1 MKYIKKLY
9 EFKVNPTLKTLTKQ
23 YNLLYHGLKSKY
35 ATLALENNKLNGYSL
50 QRIWKNWKRY
60 QDDQP
65 EYNDSD
71 YLRGISTTR
80 DIEYANRFGG
90 GIIFIFDKDKLKSK
104 FKILPYNWGY
114 NIGNGYRS
122 NIKRE
127 KEEFVITG
135 FDKNYLINSITGEK
149 YDDEDTVFNK
159 YIDMIESPKG
169 AIDPLDKYLI
179 GFFISEIFIDTID
192 IKTLNKLKS
201 NKLYLGIYKL

>member
-1 MKYIKKLY
+1 MY

-35 ATLALENNKLNGYSL
+35 ALLALENNKLNGYSL

-60 QDDQP
+60 QDNHP
-65 EYNDSD
+65 EYNESD

-80 DIEYANRFGG
+80 DIEYANKFGG
-90 GIIFIFDKDKLKSK
+90 GIIFIFDKDKLRTK
-104 FKILPYNWGY
+104 FKIIPYNWGY
-114 NIGNGYRS
+114 NIGNGYIN
-122 NIKRE
+122 NIKKE

-169 AIDPLDKYLI
+169 AIDPLNKYLI
-179 GFFISEIFIDTID
+179 GFFISEMYIDTID
-192 IKTLNKLKS
+192 IETLTKLKS